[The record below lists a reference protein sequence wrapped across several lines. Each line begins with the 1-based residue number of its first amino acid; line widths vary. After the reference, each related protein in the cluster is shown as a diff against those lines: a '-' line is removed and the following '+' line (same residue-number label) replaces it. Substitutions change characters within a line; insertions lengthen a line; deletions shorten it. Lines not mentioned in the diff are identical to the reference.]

1 MDKYSYE
8 QTRYNMVQRARKFG
22 FASLI
27 CAFVFFTFPFASI
40 ILGFFAILF
49 AILSKGYN
57 LKMDKDAKTG
67 IKSAIIGIVISFTII
82 TSVFVKFVTDSDYR
96 NNSLYMVDQL
106 YGESYMEQYGA
117 MPSELINSILGFEG
131 TQSGGTELGK

>member
-1 MDKYSYE
+1 
-8 QTRYNMVQRARKFG
+8 
-22 FASLI
+22 
-27 CAFVFFTFPFASI
+27 
-40 ILGFFAILF
+40 
-49 AILSKGYN
+49 
-57 LKMDKDAKTG
+57 MDKDAKSG
-67 IKSAIIGIVISFTII
+67 IKSAIIGIVISLTII